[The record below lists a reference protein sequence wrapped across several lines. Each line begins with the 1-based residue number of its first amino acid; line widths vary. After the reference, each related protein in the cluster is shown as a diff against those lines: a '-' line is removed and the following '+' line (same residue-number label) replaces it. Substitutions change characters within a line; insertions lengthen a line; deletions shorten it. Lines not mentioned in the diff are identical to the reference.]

1 MSIFGQLKGAQEML
15 KGMSPDQIKDL
26 LEKAKEQQ
34 GMIEEVIRKEVD
46 KIVKERGLVSREEVE
61 RMIRDAK

>member
-26 LEKAKEQQ
+26 LEKAKESK
-34 GMIEEVIRKEVD
+34 GMMEDVIREEVEKAIKARN
-46 KIVKERGLVSREEVE
+46 LVSREEVE
-61 RMIRDAK
+61 RMIRESK